1 LEDKIAAVEAFWRPD
16 GARFLISTSA
26 GGEGI
31 NLQVCRVLFNYDLPW
46 NPMAV
51 EQRIGRIHR
60 YGQQDTVQVYNF
72 VAEDTVEQEIYD
84 LLDEKLLEIAGVVG
98 KVDPIQGT
106 VVEDFRSEILG
117 FLGTSPNYPDLY
129 KKAILDRDYRRT
141 GEELKAM
148 LQTAAVASQALGEL
162 VQDLTAFNL
171 ENYRQLQGELTLKDL
186 GVFVERGVLRLGGTC
201 IEDGDFYRIETPE
214 VLRTSPNVAARYETA
229 CFRRDVAMRRKGAD
243 LMGLGHP
250 LVDAMIAYFA
260 GPLWSGAVA
269 SLNTNGAGH
278 GVSVRY
284 LLEADLQDGSR
295 RRRYQSVHIAPDGT
309 WTTSR
314 SKHDVQQLTETKH
327 QLSRPAC
334 IDIPSLRA
342 RVESAIGDAESELR
356 SEQPNVESVRGRV
369 VGIATIGC

>member
-1 LEDKIAAVEAFWRPD
+1 MVVVVGRNGVARSGDCDTLVRAVEQLRALNLDERFVIFTQYRETLEFLKDELGKLYGEESIVTVKGGPLEDKIAAVEAFWRPD

-60 YGQQDTVQVYNF
+60 YGQQDTVQVYNL

-84 LLDEKLLEIAGVVG
+84 LLDEKLLEIASVVG

-117 FLGTSPNYPDLY
+117 FLGTSPNYQDLY

-141 GEELKAM
+141 GEELKEM
-148 LQTAAVASQALGEL
+148 LHTAAVASQALGEL
-162 VQDLTAFNL
+162 VQDLSTFNL
-171 ENYRQLQGELTLKDL
+171 ESYRQLQGEPTLKDL

-201 IEDGDFYRIETPE
+201 IEDGDFFRIETPE
-214 VLRTSPNVAARYETA
+214 VLRTCPNVAARYDTA
-229 CFRRDVAMRRKGAD
+229 CFRRDVAMHRKGAD

-250 LVDAMIAYFA
+250 LVDALIAHFA
-260 GPLWSGAVA
+260 GPTWSGEVA
-269 SLNTNGAGH
+269 SLHANGTGP
-278 GVSVRY
+278 GVSV
-284 LLEADLQDGSR
+284 
-295 RRRYQSVHIAPDGT
+295 
-309 WTTSR
+309 
-314 SKHDVQQLTETKH
+314 
-327 QLSRPAC
+327 
-334 IDIPSLRA
+334 
-342 RVESAIGDAESELR
+342 
-356 SEQPNVESVRGRV
+356 
-369 VGIATIGC
+369 